1 MSNTPH
7 SLKDEFPGQAEAIHR
22 LKVADAHFARLLEE
36 YDEVND
42 AVHLAET
49 RVNPIDGSA
58 ENDLRKRRLQIKD
71 AIAEA
76 LAGASRAQA

>member
-7 SLKDEFPGQAEAIHR
+7 TLAEEFPAQMDAIHA
-22 LKVADAHFARLLEE
+22 LKVSDAHFARLLEE

-49 RVNPIDGSA
+49 RVKPVDEA
-58 ENDLRKRRLQIKD
+58 TEHELRKKRLHIKD
-71 AIAEA
+71 AIAKA
-76 LAGASRAQA
+76 LAAA